1 MQCYNFQKEIGILK
15 LILIRQK
22 GVFVLYLSK
31 SSCVVKL
38 AEHNVRSDFDTVDF
52 VTLKTEL
59 MHVLLLL
66 QV

>member
-1 MQCYNFQKEIGILK
+1 MC
-15 LILIRQK
+15 
-22 GVFVLYLSK
+22 FVIFLCK

-38 AEHNVRSDFDTVDF
+38 AAHNVRSDFNTVDF
-52 VTLKTEL
+52 ITLKTEL